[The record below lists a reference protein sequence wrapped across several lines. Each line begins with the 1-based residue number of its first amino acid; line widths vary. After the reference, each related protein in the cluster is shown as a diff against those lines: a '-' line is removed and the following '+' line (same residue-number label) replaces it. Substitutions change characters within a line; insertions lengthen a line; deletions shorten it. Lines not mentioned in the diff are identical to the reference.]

1 MSDLKFS
8 GMDPADPLVGTED
21 VVMVQYDDSEPPVP
35 SNARGGLATIL
46 AWILG
51 KANSFTNQQA
61 VTPYRANISGAVS
74 IDLAAT
80 AKSNKLILTCIGNVS
95 SFALV
100 NPVDGASYSVSILQD
115 ATGGRTM
122 PNPLGSG
129 FKFSG
134 GTQPT
139 WTTTANA
146 RDKLVL
152 DYDATAAI
160 FECAHVPN
168 FS

>member
-1 MSDLKFS
+1 MAK
-8 GMDPADPLVGTED
+8 PLVRDATTNLPKEGA
-21 VVMVQYDDSEPPVP
+21 DDFAGV
-35 SNARGGLATIL
+35 NT
-46 AWILG
+46 
-51 KANSFTNQQA
+51 ANQFGQQQA

-80 AKSNKLILTCIGNVS
+80 AKSNKLILTLTGNVT
-95 SFALV
+95 SFALA
-100 NPVDGASYSVSILQD
+100 NAVDGASYSITFLQD
-115 ATGGRTM
+115 ATGGRTL
-122 PNPLGSG
+122 PNPLGTA

-152 DYDATAAI
+152 DYDGTAGL
-160 FECAHVPN
+160 FECAQLAA
-168 FS
+168 FA